1 MNITDPLEAVMVK
14 QPVRMRDGDDREEAA
29 RLNRDDNRHDN
40 LDINL
45 DDTQAA
51 PLPVRVLDMVT
62 RVVLVAALA
71 AVLIFTVGQV
81 IDRYVVK
88 STFDAYDQ
96 YARVGLMWL
105 TFIGIAAGV
114 RDRVNIRIELLSHFA
129 PPHFRNAI
137 AIVLDLAM
145 LAVSVIILIVGLP
158 LLEVGG
164 YQVIMGTSMTYEMM
178 YTALL
183 SGMSLMILFLL
194 LRLADR
200 CTGGRFRFAPKEDDD
215 DHHH

>member
-1 MNITDPLEAVMVK
+1 MMNVADPLEAAMDK
-14 QPVRMRDGDDREEAA
+14 QTFR
-29 RLNRDDNRHDN
+29 
-40 LDINL
+40 L
-45 DDTQAA
+45 DDAIGRKGTALRTTATAA
-51 PLPVRVLDMVT
+51 PLPVRLLDTVT
-62 RVVLVAALA
+62 RVILVTALA
-71 AVLIFTVGQV
+71 AVLIFTVGQ
-81 IDRYVVK
+81 IADRYIFK

-129 PPHFRNAI
+129 PPRFRTAI
-137 AIVLDLAM
+137 GVVLDLAI
-145 LAVSVIILIVGLP
+145 LAVSVIIVTVGLP

-164 YQVIMGTSMTYEMM
+164 FQVIMGTSMTYETM

-183 SGMSLMILFLL
+183 SGMSLMIVFVL

-200 CTGGRFRFAPKEDDD
+200 CTGGRFRFAPREDDD

>member
-1 MNITDPLEAVMVK
+1 MNITDPLEAVMIK
-14 QPVRMRDGDDREEAA
+14 QPIRMRDGDEREEATRRDRNG
-29 RLNRDDNRHDN
+29 RL
-40 LDINL
+40 
-45 DDTQAA
+45 TA
-51 PLPVRVLDMVT
+51 PLPVRVLDMAT
-62 RVVLVAALA
+62 RVVLVTALA

-129 PPHFRNAI
+129 PPRFCNAI

-164 YQVIMGTSMTYEMM
+164 FQVIMGTSMTYEMM
-178 YTALL
+178 YTAML
-183 SGMSLMILFLL
+183 SGMGLMIVFLL

>member
-1 MNITDPLEAVMVK
+1 MMRLSDPAKTVMIRQAVTVPNDRDGESRPGAGGRAHATSDSRRRTVPV
-14 QPVRMRDGDDREEAA
+14 PVR
-29 RLNRDDNRHDN
+29 L
-40 LDINL
+40 LDLI
-45 DDTQAA
+45 
-51 PLPVRVLDMVT
+51 T

-71 AVLIFTVGQV
+71 AVLVFTVGQIV
-81 IDRYVVK
+81 DRYIVK

-114 RDRVNIRIELLSHFA
+114 RDRVNIRIDLLNHFA
-129 PPHFRNAI
+129 PPRWRNAI
-137 AIVLDLAM
+137 GFVLDLGM
-145 LAVSVIILIVGLP
+145 LAVSVIIVLVGLP

-164 YQVIMGTSMTYEMM
+164 FQVIMGTSMTYQTM

-183 SGMSLMILFLL
+183 SGMGLMIVFLL

-200 CTGGRFRFAPKEDDD
+200 CTGGHFGFCPREDDD
-215 DHHH
+215 DHHP